1 MPVILVQPSGF
12 AGISEG
18 SPLEWMYR
26 CTSCGTVRTFAA
38 PTVDLIRQQI
48 ASAGWKV
55 DPMHG
60 RFECPTCWTAY
71 EHSVMQA
78 SKGNT

>member
-26 CTSCGTVRTFAA
+26 CTGCGRERTFVA
-38 PTVDLIRQQI
+38 PTVAMIGQQI
-48 ASAGWKV
+48 ASAGWKM
-55 DPMHG
+55 DPTHG
-60 RFECPTCWTAY
+60 RFECPDCWMAY
-71 EHSVMQA
+71 EHSVNICA
-78 SKGNT
+78 KWNR